1 MSNSELLDALDRKQI
16 SPSKIIGGGYKSSAI
31 ARKLAR
37 EYLLEQI
44 AKESGAQVLKEYIV
58 IVKLGEEAIHLEADS
73 KDYAIE
79 RAKDIIA
86 EQYSYDLSRSSTISY
101 EVEGEGK

>member
-1 MSNSELLDALDRKQI
+1 MSWLTMSNSELLDALDRKQI

-44 AKESGAQVLKEYIV
+44 AQ
-58 IVKLGEEAIHLEADS
+58 
-73 KDYAIE
+73 
-79 RAKDIIA
+79 
-86 EQYSYDLSRSSTISY
+86 
-101 EVEGEGK
+101 EGECDKCNNAYELSDRTNRCGECGNCNKCCTHEREGK